1 MRRPLRP
8 SRISVQ
14 LIGLFIATLLVA
26 QAISFATMMATPPPR
41 PPVYRIGEVAAAL
54 RGGPLADRF
63 GRTLLRSRPRDL
75 PPDLRRSAPDREH
88 LAGLLAAELG
98 QPAGA
103 VRLTEAPPPPEW
115 RLIRWLRPKPPEGFM
130 SAAGRRELRRPRPG
144 GEAIVGGFVAAV
156 RQADGAWLVVRSP
169 PEPFP
174 SEWQVR
180 ILMCLAAGLLIAAPA
195 GYLFARRITAPLKRF
210 TEAAEALG
218 RDPHH
223 PLMTLSGPAEI
234 GAAAQA
240 FNEMQVR
247 LRRYIDD
254 RTGMVGAI
262 SHDLRTPLARIR
274 FKLESATPAVRE
286 SILRDVGQMEEM
298 IGAVLAFIR
307 EEGAPRTRERFD
319 LLSLL
324 ECVVDDAAMVGG
336 DAQLVEGEP
345 VAIEGDPVGIR
356 RLFGNLVDN
365 ALKYGGEARVRLSS
379 QGALARVEVIDPG
392 GGLEPA
398 ELARVFL
405 PFYRTD
411 ASRNLDKAG
420 VGLGLT
426 IARST
431 ARAHGGDVELV
442 SDNETTRAIVTLP
455 LAVAPHLAHAE
466 QAA

>member
-1 MRRPLRP
+1 
-8 SRISVQ
+8 
-14 LIGLFIATLLVA
+14 
-26 QAISFATMMATPPPR
+26 
-41 PPVYRIGEVAAAL
+41 
-54 RGGPLADRF
+54 
-63 GRTLLRSRPRDL
+63 
-75 PPDLRRSAPDREH
+75 
-88 LAGLLAAELG
+88 
-98 QPAGA
+98 
-103 VRLTEAPPPPEW
+103 
-115 RLIRWLRPKPPEGFM
+115 
-130 SAAGRRELRRPRPG
+130 
-144 GEAIVGGFVAAV
+144 
-156 RQADGAWLVVRSP
+156 
-169 PEPFP
+169 
-174 SEWQVR
+174 
-180 ILMCLAAGLLIAAPA
+180 MCLAAGLLIAAPA

-223 PLMTLSGPAEI
+223 PLMTLTGPAEI
-234 GAAAQA
+234 GAAAHA

-254 RTGMVGAI
+254 RTGMVSAI

-307 EEGAPRTRERFD
+307 DEGAPRTRERFD

-345 VAIEGDPVGIR
+345 MAIEGDPVGIR
-356 RLFGNLVDN
+356 RLFGNLADN
-365 ALKYGGEARVRLSS
+365 ALKYGGEARVRLRSE
-379 QGALARVEVIDPG
+379 GALAWVEVTDPG
-392 GGLEPA
+392 GGLDPA

-442 SDNETTRAIVTLP
+442 SDRDATRAIVTLP
-455 LAVAPHLAHAE
+455 LAAAPHLATAE